1 MQTEEIALEVDGL
14 PGREQAQHLD
24 RLIEPPTARG
34 RVDAGVGDL
43 ATVLAAGAHAERQ
56 PAWSDLGDRGELAR
70 DRERMAQR
78 ELIDADQHRQRRL
91 GRQREGRGDDTV
103 EALAAVEADV
113 VTDDQEVEA
122 RAGDA
127 LQERLRCFR

>member
-1 MQTEEIALEVDGL
+1 HLLYLVQRVAKASRRDEHGQPAVAAQRGPAQRRHRAPTDQDRDRWRRAWQHERLVQTEEIALEVDGL

-56 PAWSDLGDRGELAR
+56 PAWSDL
-70 DRERMAQR
+70 
-78 ELIDADQHRQRRL
+78 
-91 GRQREGRGDDTV
+91 
-103 EALAAVEADV
+103 
-113 VTDDQEVEA
+113 
-122 RAGDA
+122 
-127 LQERLRCFR
+127 